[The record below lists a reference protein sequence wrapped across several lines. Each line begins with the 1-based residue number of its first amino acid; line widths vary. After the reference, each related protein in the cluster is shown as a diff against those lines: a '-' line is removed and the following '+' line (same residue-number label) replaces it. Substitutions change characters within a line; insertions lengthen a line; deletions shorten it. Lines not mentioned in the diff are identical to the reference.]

1 MTNDEG
7 IFTELDNIVKGASSQ
22 EEVKFV
28 PQKFS
33 EAIKRDSESLLN
45 AVNGLIDYL
54 NEGEVETVKMLL
66 NSVRV
71 QANNLYKYYDHL

>member
-1 MTNDEG
+1 MANDEG

-33 EAIKRDSESLLN
+33 DAIKRDSESLLN